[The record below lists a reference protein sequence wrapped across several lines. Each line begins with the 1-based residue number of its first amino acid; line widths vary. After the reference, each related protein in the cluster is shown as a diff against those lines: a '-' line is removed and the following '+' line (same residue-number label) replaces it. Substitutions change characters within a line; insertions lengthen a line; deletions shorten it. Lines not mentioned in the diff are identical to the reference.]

1 MESNETMDIDTN
13 EMEPNDTNE
22 IGPNG
27 AYPETLII
35 VITAHGKIE
44 VDTTFD
50 GRKEPDIFGI
60 PYGMTL
66 TRINAV
72 TTGVCNYL
80 STTIAK
86 KIVER
91 TKEVVAIHD
100 LANKS
105 SIPPYFVKYLSNELK
120 RLANTD
126 RQNINSEEEDDEETA
141 YIKAY
146 NTHYNKAYTTATH
159 RPYTFALNKIY
170 TIEELS
176 RNYNNKILLLNT
188 PEGEVDY
195 FTTLRP
201 PYRVD
206 LKTLVLTLAE
216 QGVKNILLI
225 DLSCAGFDDKSLTP
239 RDERAM
245 RREAHNEGWWGG
257 KKKRKNKNKGT
268 KKKGTKRGYKKR
280 TKKRII
286 KFVN

>member
-1 MESNETMDIDTN
+1 M
-13 EMEPNDTNE
+13 DTNE
-22 IGPNG
+22 IGPMDIDTNDT
-27 AYPETLII
+27 AYPETVII

-105 SIPPYFVKYLSNELK
+105 SVPPYFVKYLSNELK

-159 RPYTFALNKIY
+159 KPYTFALNKIY

-216 QGVKNILLI
+216 QGVKNILLV

-257 KKKRKNKNKGT
+257 KNKKKNKKNKGT
-268 KKKGTKRGYKKR
+268 KKGTKKGYKRR

-286 KFVN
+286 KFGN

>member
-1 MESNETMDIDTN
+1 MESNEMEPMDIGPMDIDTN
-13 EMEPNDTNE
+13 DT
-22 IGPNG
+22 P
-27 AYPETLII
+27 YPETLII

-141 YIKAY
+141 YINAY

-159 RPYTFALNKIY
+159 KPYTFALNKIY

-216 QGVKNILLI
+216 QGVKNILLV

-245 RREAHNEGWWGG
+245 RREAHIEGWWGG
-257 KKKRKNKNKGT
+257 KKNKGTKKKKNKGT
-268 KKKGTKRGYKKR
+268 KKKKNKGYKKR
-280 TKKRII
+280 TIKRG
-286 KFVN
+286 